1 MAGGLDGTGD
11 SRCIIR
17 ERVLATAS
25 VVTLRVFTRAGDDRP
40 GF

>member
-17 ERVLATAS
+17 ERVLATTT
-25 VVTLRVFTRAGDDRP
+25 VVTLRVFTGAGDDRP

>member
-1 MAGGLDGTGD
+1 MAGSLDGTGD

-17 ERVLATAS
+17 ERVLATSS
-25 VVTLRVFTRAGDDRP
+25 VVTLRVFAGAGDDGP